1 MNFRDAQIIL
11 HIKQYCLVINEATE
25 RLSNDYRQFA
35 KDEVLRHSI
44 SMCLMQIGKLSG
56 RLSQQFKNQT
66 MNRVM
71 WGAIRSMRNWFAHEY
86 TKMDLSEVWESAT
99 RDVASLLAFCNE
111 TIEANPEAFAFP
123 EIPEDDE

>member
-1 MNFRDAQIIL
+1 MKFRDAQIVL
-11 HIKQYCLVINEATE
+11 HIRHYCLVVNDAVG
-25 RLSNDYRQFA
+25 RLDNDYKQFT

-44 SMCLMQIGKLSG
+44 SMCLMQIGELSG
-56 RLSQQFKNQT
+56 RLSEKFKDQT
-66 MNRVM
+66 MNKVM

-99 RDVASLLAFCNE
+99 RDISSLLAFCNE
-111 TIEANPEAFAFP
+111 TIEANPDAFTFP